1 MNRSRPVRK
10 KKENLKDRLLFKGEQ
25 EGLPLK
31 RPNWNGSSLDSV
43 LNGFL
48 NFRTTSRGTVKSCE
62 GQIIPL
68 VISMFIKEKV
78 LRYRFMYLNSSRE
91 KGTFIDSNKIPAL
104 VSQGNEG
111 YLLASLQIPA
121 V

>member
-1 MNRSRPVRK
+1 MRLCYTMNCSRPVK
-10 KKENLKDRLLFKGEQ
+10 KKNKKRISKTDLFKGEQ

-31 RPNWNGSSLDSV
+31 RPKWNGSSLDSV

-78 LRYRFMYLNSSRE
+78 LR
-91 KGTFIDSNKIPAL
+91 
-104 VSQGNEG
+104 
-111 YLLASLQIPA
+111 
-121 V
+121 